1 MVSYDIPDDRRRT
14 RLHRDLKGFGMRVQ
28 YSVFECVL
36 DEPEA
41 ARSQATVRRTIKRG
55 EDHVRYYRLCENCVS
70 RITVLGGTVT
80 LSPTHPRRVET
91 WAPGWIRVYP
101 NPAVI
106 LGWYVLGTVC

>member
-1 MVSYDIPDDRRRT
+1 MFLVVSYDISDDRRRT

-41 ARSQATVRRTIKRG
+41 ARLEAMVRRTIKRG

-70 RITVLGGTVT
+70 RITALGGTVT
-80 LSPTHPRRVET
+80 QAPRTHV
-91 WAPGWIRVYP
+91 V
-101 NPAVI
+101 
-106 LGWYVLGTVC
+106 